1 MTTEHPDPAS
11 VAGELRA
18 DLERLERLRPQ
29 LTGLPTMADPT
40 FDPDQMERFI
50 EAGLEAHRQ
59 GQARLDRLMDVLIEY
74 RVVLRC
80 FALMEGHKPVEPT
93 RQ

>member
-1 MTTEHPDPAS
+1 MYEAPDPSTIA
-11 VAGELRA
+11 AELRT
-18 DLERLERLRPQ
+18 DLERLDRLRTQ
-29 LTGLPTMADPT
+29 LTGMPTMADPT
-40 FDPDQMERFI
+40 IDPEQMERFI

-59 GQARLDRLMDVLIEY
+59 GQARLDRLMDVLTEY
-74 RVVLRC
+74 KVVLRC